1 LFRKNRFEGSEDMME
16 GLQKIPPNSM
26 EAEQSVLGAMLLDKE
41 AVSVA
46 TEFISGEDFYR
57 EAHKEIFDAIVELF
71 DKGQPVDLIT
81 LPEKLKV
88 RNTLEAVGGITYLT
102 NLMSIVPSTHNV
114 GNYAK
119 IIEEKSLLRKLIRAS
134 NDIMGKSYEARE
146 EVVHVLEMAEK
157 SIFDISLNRSTQG
170 FVHIKKIL
178 NTNFDKIEELYL
190 NKGRITG
197 VSTGFDDLDEILSG
211 LQKSDLVL
219 VAARPSMGKT
229 SFILNMVQQAG
240 IRDKVATAIFSLEM
254 SKEQLTQRILCAEA
268 LIDSHRLRTGDITE
282 DEWIKLARAM
292 GPLSEAPI
300 YVDDTPSISMTEM
313 RAKCRKLKIEHNL
326 GLILIDYLQLMTGN
340 GKYDSRQQE
349 ISDISRSLK
358 GLAKEL
364 GIPIVACAQLSRA
377 PEMRADHHP
386 IMSDLR
392 ESGAIEQDAD
402 VIMFLYRDEY
412 YHPDTEKKNIGE
424 VIISKQRNGPT
435 GTIELVWLGQF
446 TKFANKEK
454 TYA

>member
-1 LFRKNRFEGSEDMME
+1 ME

-146 EVVHVLEMAEK
+146 EVVNVLEMAEK

-197 VSTGFDDLDEILSG
+197 VSTGFDDLDEMLSG

-435 GTIELVWLGQF
+435 GTVELVWLGQF

>member
-1 LFRKNRFEGSEDMME
+1 MVE
-16 GLQKIPPNSM
+16 GLQRIPPNSL

-41 AVSVA
+41 AVTTA
-46 TEFISGEDFYR
+46 TEFVSGDDFYR
-57 EAHKEIFDAIVELF
+57 EAHKELFEAIVELF

-88 RNTLEAVGGITYLT
+88 RNTLEAVGGITYIT

-114 GNYAK
+114 GYYAK
-119 IIEEKSLLRKLIRAS
+119 IIEEKALLRKLIKAS
-134 NDIMGKSYEARE
+134 NEIMGKSYEASE
-146 EVVHVLEMAEK
+146 EVSNVIDMAEK

-178 NTNFDKIEELYL
+178 NSNFDKIEELYL
-190 NKGRITG
+190 NKGKITG
-197 VSTGFDDLDEILSG
+197 VSTGFNDLDEMLSG
-211 LQKSDLVL
+211 LQKADLVL

-268 LIDSHRLRTGDITE
+268 LIDSQRLRTGDITE

-300 YVDDTPSISMTEM
+300 FVDDTPAISITEM

-349 ISDISRSLK
+349 ISEISRSLK

-364 GIPIVACAQLSRA
+364 GVPVVACAQLSRA

-435 GTIELVWLGQF
+435 GTVELVWLGQF

>member
-1 LFRKNRFEGSEDMME
+1 MIEGI
-16 GLQKIPPNSM
+16 QKIPPNSL

-41 AVSVA
+41 AISVA
-46 TEFISGEDFYR
+46 TEFVSGEDFYR
-57 EAHKEIFDAIVELF
+57 EAHKEIFEAVVELF

-102 NLMSIVPSTHNV
+102 NLMNIVPSTHNV

-119 IIEEKSLLRKLIRAS
+119 IIEEKSLLRKLIKAS
-134 NDIMGKSYEARE
+134 NEIMSKSYEGPGDIST
-146 EVVHVLEMAEK
+146 VLEGAEK
-157 SIFDISLNRSTQG
+157 AIFDISLNRSNQG
-170 FVHIKKIL
+170 FVHIKNIL
-178 NTNFDKIEELYL
+178 NSNFDKIEELYL
-190 NKGRITG
+190 NKGKITG
-197 VSTGFDDLDEILSG
+197 VSTGFTDLDEILSG

-229 SFILNMVQQAG
+229 SFILNMVQQSG

-254 SKEQLTQRILCAEA
+254 SKEQLTQRIICAEA
-268 LIDSHRLRTGDITE
+268 LIDSHKLRIGDITE
-282 DEWIKLARAM
+282 DEWVKLARAM

-300 YVDDTPSISMTEM
+300 YIDDTPAISMSEM

-326 GLILIDYLQLMTGN
+326 GLVLIDYLQLMSGN

-349 ISDISRSLK
+349 ISDISRALK
-358 GLAKEL
+358 GMAKEL
-364 GIPIVACAQLSRA
+364 GVPVVACAQLSRA
-377 PEMRADHHP
+377 PELRADHRP

-412 YHPDTEKKNIGE
+412 YHADTEKKNIAE

-446 TKFANKEK
+446 TKFANKER

>member
-1 LFRKNRFEGSEDMME
+1 MSRKNRVEGSEDMME

-134 NDIMGKSYEARE
+134 NEIMGKSYEARE

-454 TYA
+454 TYS